1 MCTVRAR
8 RAPSFHNI
16 ATHAART
23 ATSTQEKVETV
34 MGGGAMEGMLGRSPG
49 PIYSPRGSCFGTG
62 PSGKGS
68 EYVMAPRSFSCS
80 LSEKKTR
87 DADRPGPQYDI
98 PSGLSR
104 QIESHKWSQNTGRFG
119 ASERKTFDVGKER
132 SPGPAAYDT
141 RPPPVKEERSAS
153 GKPSAKLMGSATR
166 FFPSPPDD
174 KSYPGP
180 GNYRLKPTVGGMNP
194 SLHSAPVVG
203 FSKACLRDQKMIDRS
218 PGPIYDQNDSVGT
231 QYSSQKRSAGKFGFG
246 TSSRFPAT
254 GQELVDHMMSVHRV
268 RGGIMPVPPRQ
279 RRTVLHDR
287 VADM

>member
-1 MCTVRAR
+1 
-8 RAPSFHNI
+8 
-16 ATHAART
+16 
-23 ATSTQEKVETV
+23 
-34 MGGGAMEGMLGRSPG
+34 
-49 PIYSPRGSCFGTG
+49 
-62 PSGKGS
+62 
-68 EYVMAPRSFSCS
+68 MAPRSFSCS

-231 QYSSQKRSAGKFGFG
+231 SIRRKSDLQENSASVLARAFQPQGKSCRPYDVGDRVQAASCRFRRSSA
-246 TSSRFPAT
+246 TSFMIGLQICKHNRFVRES
-254 GQELVDHMMSVHRV
+254 QVLVANQPGYACITDSGVAAVDDVRMRCPVISQRRAVLTSVLCRECVRV
-268 RGGIMPVPPRQ
+268 R
-279 RRTVLHDR
+279 
-287 VADM
+287 